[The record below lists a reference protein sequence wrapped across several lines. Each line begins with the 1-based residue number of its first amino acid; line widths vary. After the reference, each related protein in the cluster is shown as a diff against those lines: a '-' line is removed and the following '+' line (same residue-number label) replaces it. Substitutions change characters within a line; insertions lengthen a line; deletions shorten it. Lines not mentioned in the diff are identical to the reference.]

1 MTYLADTNIFLEILL
16 DQEKRS
22 SCEAF
27 LQSNI
32 GKISLSDFSLHSVGV
47 ILFRVGKEDIFTDF
61 ANDVL
66 PLINILSLPEELII
80 QTIQAR
86 KAFNFDFD
94 DAYQYSLA
102 KHYGLKIVT
111 MDKDFGQ
118 LDSSEV
124 LFL

>member
-1 MTYLADTNIFLEILL
+1 MTYLAGTNIFLEILL

-66 PLINILSLPEELII
+66 PLINILSLPEELK
-80 QTIQAR
+80 R
-86 KAFNFDFD
+86 
-94 DAYQYSLA
+94 
-102 KHYGLKIVT
+102 
-111 MDKDFGQ
+111 GQ
-118 LDSSEV
+118 IFS
-124 LFL
+124 